1 MLLLAQQG
9 GAKLFYFSNGNIEVA
24 TGCHWVNI
32 LMDCAGKWNAFSAQM
47 SNRLI
52 ECPFFIGDN
61 KVLEARYGRYEWV
74 RSDIAPHIPTKLP
87 SSALFARCFIS
98 AKWPFA
104 SFHRR

>member
-61 KVLEARYGRYEWV
+61 KIFEARYSPFGPTE
-74 RSDIAPHIPTKLP
+74 RSFGLVFAFDP
-87 SSALFARCFIS
+87 S
-98 AKWPFA
+98 
-104 SFHRR
+104 